1 MWGNGIAQTADI
13 DFDKENWIS
22 DREVGICLG
31 QQPKNPKLSIEEVSV
46 LCILGFLVT
55 RCELCCT
62 NVEGEVP

>member
-46 LCILGFLVT
+46 LSPACFAKTGT
-55 RCELCCT
+55 LCAFWDFW
-62 NVEGEVP
+62 